1 MKGYTKVLIIE
12 DEPIIQEHL
21 KQCLESINY
30 EVVAMIDGVQEAI
43 KFLKQNNDQVEFILM
58 DINLNDELDG
68 IDLANIIK
76 NEYGIPFMFVTSYTD
91 DKTIER
97 AKHTGPI
104 GYIIKPFTT
113 ESLKTNLEIALF
125 NYQKEINETVVSSDF
140 IYVKKDHELKKLSFS
155 DIIYLEANDNYC
167 MVYTDEGRYLLS
179 KTLKKTITKFPPSK
193 FVRVHRS
200 YVINIDKIDSIG
212 PNYIKIKGK
221 EIPLSETSRKEL
233 MQQIETL

>member
-1 MKGYTKVLIIE
+1 MKEHKKILIVE
-12 DEPIIQEHL
+12 DEPLIQEHL
-21 KQCLESINY
+21 SACLESIGY
-30 EVVAMIDGVQEAI
+30 EVLNMIDNAQEAI
-43 KFLKQNNDQVEFILM
+43 DTLKTQNQDIDIILL

-76 NEYGIPFMFVTSYTD
+76 QEYGIPFMFVTSYTD

-104 GYIIKPFTT
+104 GYIVKPFTT
-113 ESLKTNLEIALF
+113 EDLKSNLEIALF
-125 NYQKEINETVVSSDF
+125 NYKKEIQETITNDF

-155 DIIYLEANDNYC
+155 DINYLEANDNYC
-167 MVYTDEGRYLLS
+167 MVYTETDRYLLS

-212 PNYIKIKGK
+212 PNYIKIKDK
-221 EIPLSETSRKEL
+221 EIPLSEASRKEL

>member
-1 MKGYTKVLIIE
+1 MKEHKKILIIE
-12 DEPIIQEHL
+12 DEPLIQEHL
-21 KQCLESINY
+21 SACLESIGY
-30 EVVAMIDGVQEAI
+30 EVLNMIDNAQEAI
-43 KFLKQNNDQVEFILM
+43 EYLKENNDIIDIALL

-76 NEYGIPFMFVTSYTD
+76 AEYGIPFMFVTSYTD

-104 GYIIKPFTT
+104 GYIVKPFTT
-113 ESLKTNLEIALF
+113 EDLKSNLEIALF
-125 NYQKEINETVVSSDF
+125 NYQKEIQESITSDF
-140 IYVKKDHELKKLSFS
+140 IYVKKDHELKKLCFS
-155 DIIYLEANDNYC
+155 DITYLEANDNYC
-167 MVYTDEGRYLLS
+167 MVYTSENRYLLS

-212 PNYIKIKGK
+212 PNYIKIKDK
-221 EIPLSETSRKEL
+221 EIPLSESSRKEL

>member
-1 MKGYTKVLIIE
+1 MKGYTRILIIE
-12 DEPIIQEHL
+12 DEPLIQEHL
-21 KQCLESINY
+21 KQCLETIDY
-30 EVVAMIDGVQEAI
+30 EVLNMIDNAQEAI
-43 KFLKQNNDQVEFILM
+43 DYLKESNDDVDIVLL

-76 NEYGIPFMFVTSYTD
+76 NEYGMPFMFVTSYTD

-104 GYIIKPFTT
+104 GYIVKPFTT
-113 ESLKTNLEIALF
+113 EDLKSNLEIALF
-125 NYQKEINETVVSSDF
+125 NYQKEIQESITSDF
-140 IYVKKDHELKKLSFS
+140 IYVKKDHELKKLCFS
-155 DIIYLEANDNYC
+155 DITYLEANDNYC
-167 MVYTDEGRYLLS
+167 MVYTEEGRYLLS

-200 YVINIDKIDSIG
+200 YVINIDRIDSIG
-212 PNYIKIKGK
+212 PNYIKIKDK
-221 EIPLSETSRKEL
+221 EIPLSESSRKEL